1 MRSTYQISAP
11 ILLLAWALLVSFS
24 YGDQVPSS
32 FAYAGESPPRSESRI
47 FKAVAD
53 EPGALKLINA
63 SDPGFRYAGRI
74 DHSEP
79 AGPVI
84 IWQGGRISIDF
95 EGEKL
100 ALYFD
105 DLNGQ
110 TFFDAQV
117 DQARTVLAMRGEK
130 RPYFALQ
137 SSLGPGWHRLTLVKR
152 SEANAGTV
160 RFKGI
165 LVAQNARVRAT
176 DLPPPPLTMEF
187 IGDSITVGACN
198 EDGAEDQ
205 WEDRLTHNNNLSYA
219 AMTAA
224 AFSADYR
231 NTAVSG
237 MGVVTGYV
245 PIRATQIWD
254 RLYPAPSSEPADLA
268 SWTPDV
274 AFVLLGENDDSF
286 TRSHGKPFPE
296 NFADEYL
303 ALVRQVRKGY
313 PHARIV
319 LLRGGMYGGSQ
330 SPFLRKAW
338 ESAVSRL
345 EADDPKISHFAFS
358 HWSKNHPRVA
368 DDRAMADELV
378 GWLKVQEFMRK
389 PANEKMEALKV
400 QTKSDH

>member
-1 MRSTYQISAP
+1 MRSTYQISTP
-11 ILLLAWALLVSFS
+11 ILLLAWSLLVSFS
-24 YGDQVPSS
+24 YADQAPSS
-32 FAYAGESPPRSESRI
+32 FAYAGESPPKNESRI
-47 FKAVAD
+47 FKAVAED
-53 EPGALKLINA
+53 PAKLKLIRT
-63 SDPGFRYAGRI
+63 SDQAFSYAGRI
-74 DHSEP
+74 DYSEP

-84 IWQGGRISIDF
+84 IWQGSRISIDF

-100 ALYFD
+100 ALSFE

-110 TFFDAQV
+110 TFFDALV
-117 DQARTVLAMRGEK
+117 DETRAVLAMRGEK
-130 RPYFALQ
+130 RHCFALQ
-137 SSLGPGWHRLTLVKR
+137 SSLEPGWHKLTLVKR
-152 SEANAGTV
+152 SEANAGTI

-165 LVAQNARVRAT
+165 FVAQNARVRAS
-176 DLPPPPLTMEF
+176 DLPRPRLAMEF

-237 MGVVTGYV
+237 MGIVTGYV
-245 PIRATQIWD
+245 PMRATQIWD
-254 RLYPAPSSEPADLA
+254 RLYPAPSSASADLA
-268 SWTPDV
+268 SWTPDL

-286 TRSHGKPFPE
+286 TKLHGKPFPE
-296 NFADEYL
+296 NFADEYV
-303 ALVRQVRKGY
+303 ALVRQVQKGY

-330 SPFLRKAW
+330 SPSLRKAW
-338 ESAVSRL
+338 EAAVSRL
-345 EADDPKISHFAFS
+345 EANDAKISHFAFI

-378 GWLKVQEFMRK
+378 SWLKGQDFMRK
-389 PANEKMEALKV
+389 TAREAPKV
-400 QTKSDH
+400 ETK

>member
-1 MRSTYQISAP
+1 MNSGLSTLNSQLSTC
-11 ILLLAWALLVSFS
+11 LLAWALVGSFS
-24 YGDQVPSS
+24 YAEQLPSS
-32 FAYAGESPPRSESRI
+32 FAYAGESPPTNESRV
-47 FKAVAD
+47 FKAVAE
-53 EPGALKLINA
+53 EPSAVKLISA
-63 SDPGFRYAGRI
+63 SDPAFRYAGRI
-74 DHSEP
+74 DHSDA

-84 IWQGGRISIDF
+84 IWQGSRISIDF

-100 ALYFD
+100 TLSFD

-117 DQARTVLAMRGEK
+117 DEARAVLAMRGEK
-130 RPYFALQ
+130 KHWFALQ
-137 SSLGPGWHRLTLVKR
+137 SSLGPGWHRLTLIKR

-165 LVAQNARVRAT
+165 LVAQNAHVRPA
-176 DLPPPPLTMEF
+176 DQAPPGLAMEY

-198 EDGAEDQ
+198 EDGAQDQ
-205 WEDRLTHNNNLSYA
+205 WEDRLSHNNNLSYA
-219 AMTAA
+219 AITAA

-245 PIRATQIWD
+245 PMRATQIWD
-254 RLYPAPSSEPADLA
+254 RLYPAPSSAPADLV

-286 TRSHGKPFPE
+286 TTSHGKPFPE
-296 NFADEYL
+296 NFADEYV

-330 SPFLRKAW
+330 SPSLRKAW

-345 EADDPKISHFAFS
+345 EADDAKISHFVFS

-378 GWLKVQEFMRK
+378 GWLKVQDFMREA
-389 PANEKMEALKV
+389 ANVKAEARKEE
-400 QTKSDH
+400 TK

>member
-1 MRSTYQISAP
+1 MNSQLSAC
-11 ILLLAWALLVSFS
+11 LLVWSFVVSFS
-24 YGDQVPSS
+24 YADQVPSS
-32 FAYAGESPPRSESRI
+32 FAYADESPPKSESRV
-47 FKAVAD
+47 FKPVAGD
-53 EPGALKLINA
+53 PASLKLINA
-63 SDPGFRYAGRI
+63 SDPAFRYVGRI
-74 DHSEP
+74 DPSEP

-84 IWQGGRISIDF
+84 IWQGSRVSIDF

-100 ALYFD
+100 ALSFD
-105 DLNGQ
+105 ELNGQ
-110 TFFDAQV
+110 AFFDAKV
-117 DQARTVLAMRGEK
+117 DEARAVLAMRGKK
-130 RPYFALQ
+130 RRCFALQ
-137 SSLGPGWHRLTLVKR
+137 SSLAPGWHRLTLVKR

-165 LVAQNARVRAT
+165 LVAQNARVRAA
-176 DLPPPPLTMEF
+176 DLPRPPLTMEF

-198 EDGAEDQ
+198 EDGSEDQ

-219 AMTAA
+219 AITAA

-245 PIRATQIWD
+245 PMRATQIWD
-254 RLYPAPSSEPADLA
+254 RLYPAPSSAPADLA

-296 NFADEYL
+296 NFADEYV
-303 ALVRQVRKGY
+303 ALVGQVRKGF

-330 SPFLRKAW
+330 SPSLRKAW

-345 EADDPKISHFAFS
+345 EGDDAKISHFVFS

-378 GWLKVQEFMRK
+378 AWLKVQDFMHE
-389 PANEKMEALKV
+389 PAKEKMEARKTLP
-400 QTKSDH
+400 KSDH